1 MVDDR
6 KALIYCID
14 AKVLV
19 KILGETSAKH
29 LGDFIENHEDKLEN
43 EDLQFFT
50 KMFSMFSKCVGGN
63 SKVVFQLFS
72 ATLKFKNN
80 NSKDGERKLSSKR
93 PKKSPGSA
101 MKKKVRL
108 DVEKNVMND
117 TELKPQEVNFTEN
130 NTKKDYQVVCET
142 MDEIEKASQKPMKC
156 EECSERFNKITELIA
171 HRHSMHEA

>member
-14 AKVLV
+14 DKVLV

-29 LGDFIENHEDKLEN
+29 LGDFIEIQEDKLDN

-72 ATLKFKNN
+72 ATLKFQNN

-93 PKKSPGSA
+93 PKKSPQSA
-101 MKKKVRL
+101 IKKKVRL
-108 DVEKNVMND
+108 DVEKNVMD
-117 TELKPQEVNFTEN
+117 VSELKPQEVIFTED
-130 NTKKDYQVVCET
+130 NTKKEDNTQTYNTTCP
-142 MDEIEKASQKPMKC
+142 K
-156 EECSERFNKITELIA
+156 
-171 HRHSMHEA
+171 